1 MNYVKDE
8 FIHVKEEKY
17 LNTDS
22 HLEEEGNDSE
32 EDEDLSTVVKV

>member
-1 MNYVKDE
+1 MNFVKEESTHD
-8 FIHVKEEKY
+8 KEEKY
-17 LNTDS
+17 SNSES